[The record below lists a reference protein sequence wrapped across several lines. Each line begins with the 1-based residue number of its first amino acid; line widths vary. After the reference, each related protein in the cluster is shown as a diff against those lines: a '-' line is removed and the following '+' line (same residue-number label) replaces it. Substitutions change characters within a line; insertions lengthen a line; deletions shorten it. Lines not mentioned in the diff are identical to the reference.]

1 MKKATKLME
10 ILSANYTKI
19 IPEKY
24 AKLILQV
31 ATLEERIKTLMDF
44 GMMDKS
50 MELNGALVDLL
61 EEVKREYLKDT
72 NGNG

>member
-1 MKKATKLME
+1 ME
-10 ILSANYTKI
+10 ILSVKYTKV

-44 GMMDKS
+44 GMVDKS
-50 MELNGALVDLL
+50 TELNNALIALL